1 MSQRIKTDRMP
12 IKNVLLYIGPV
23 SILFIL
29 MGVSSFFFDGTYFK
43 PGILAWMLASINF
56 VAALGSLKVAQKKA
70 LVPSMLLVFGGGA
83 LRILVMISA
92 IIIIMIKKEI
102 WMVPF
107 CIVLL
112 TCFIIYLVIEV
123 TVLYRQG
130 ITQERPLEKLG

>member
-1 MSQRIKTDRMP
+1 MVM
-12 IKNVLLYIGPV
+12 LYMGPV

-29 MGVSSFFFDGTYFK
+29 IGVLFFFDGTDFK

-70 LVPSMLLVFGGGA
+70 LLPSMFLVFGGGA
-83 LRILVMISA
+83 LRVLVMISS
-92 IIIIMIKKEI
+92 IIIIMIKKKI

-107 CIVLL
+107 CTVFL

-123 TVLYRQG
+123 TVLYQQG
-130 ITQERPLEKLG
+130 IIQERS

>member
-1 MSQRIKTDRMP
+1 MP
-12 IKNVLLYIGPV
+12 IKHMVILYMGPV

-29 MGVSSFFFDGTYFK
+29 IGVWFFFDGTDFK
-43 PGILAWMLASINF
+43 PGILAWMLASTNF

-70 LVPSMLLVFGGGA
+70 LIPSMLLVFGGGA
-83 LRILVMISA
+83 LRVLVMISA

-107 CIVLL
+107 CIVFL

-123 TVLYRQG
+123 TVLYQQG
-130 ITQERPLEKLG
+130 IIQERS